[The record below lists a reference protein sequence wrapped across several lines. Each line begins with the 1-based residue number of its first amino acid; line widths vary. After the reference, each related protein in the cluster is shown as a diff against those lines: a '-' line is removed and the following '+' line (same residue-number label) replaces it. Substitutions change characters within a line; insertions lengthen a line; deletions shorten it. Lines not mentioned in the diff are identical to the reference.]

1 MNIQYSGAP
10 LRLKKS
16 TIGLAILALTGT
28 ALLNACAE
36 SAEQVSVGAVQQVTK
51 TVERYEVIQTLSA
64 QGKTVLGGTQTGVVT
79 VSTDGGSSWL
89 RQRVSSTA
97 SFIDSAFCPDGS
109 AAMLDVYNTVWTSS
123 GDFKDWLPSK
133 FDKPS
138 SPVAIECHSSGLWV
152 VGSGSNLINSTD
164 QGKTW
169 RVVSFDEDA
178 QFTALTFTSDTH
190 GIAFGEF
197 GMLAFTNDGG
207 QTWQRGEPI
216 AGDFYTYDTLF
227 TDANTGYATGL
238 AGQVLST
245 IDGGTSWVRMGNTTE
260 APLYRLFMHAG
271 APHGVG
277 ANGTLARLEGDQ
289 WVRVAYDSPVLSFL
303 GAAVSGSQ
311 SIVVGGP
318 GGLLR
323 TVQSSNSSQADP
335 S

>member
-16 TIGLAILALTGT
+16 TLGLALLAVAGA
-28 ALLNACAE
+28 ALLNACADSTVQSGSN
-36 SAEQVSVGAVQQVTK
+36 SAQKPA
-51 TVERYEVIQTLSA
+51 TVARYEVVQTLSA
-64 QGKTVLGGTQTGVVT
+64 NGDMVLGGTQTGVVT
-79 VSTDGGSSWL
+79 VSTDGGKTWA
-89 RQRVSSTA
+89 RKQVSNNA

-133 FDKPS
+133 FDKPT
-138 SPVAIECHSSGLWV
+138 SPVAIECHISGLWV
-152 VGSGSNLINSTD
+152 VGSGSHLINSTD
-164 QGKTW
+164 QGKSW

-178 QFTALTFTSDTH
+178 QFTALAFTSDTH

-197 GMLAFTNDGG
+197 GLLAFTQDGG

-216 AGDFYTYDTLF
+216 AGDFYTYDVLF
-227 TDANTGYATGL
+227 TDPSTGYASGL
-238 AGQVLST
+238 AGQVLKT
-245 IDGGTSWVRMGNTTE
+245 TDGGVTWARLVNTTE

-271 APHGVG
+271 VPHGVG
-277 ANGTLARLEGDQ
+277 ANGTLAKLEGDQ
-289 WVRVAYDSPVLSFL
+289 WVRVAYERPVLSFL
-303 GAAVSGSQ
+303 GAAVSGDQ

>member
-16 TIGLAILALTGT
+16 TLGVALLAVTGA

-36 SAEQVSVGAVQQVTK
+36 SAEQVSVGTVQQVTK
-51 TVERYEVIQTLSA
+51 TVERYEVVQTLSA
-64 QGKTVLGGTQTGVVT
+64 NGTTVLGGTQTGVVT
-79 VSTDGGSSWL
+79 VSADAGSTWS
-89 RQRVSSTA
+89 RKQISNNA
-97 SFIDSAFCPDGS
+97 SFIDSTFCPDGS

-152 VGSGSNLINSTD
+152 LGSGSHLINSTD
-164 QGKTW
+164 QGKSW

-178 QFTALTFTSDTH
+178 QFTALAFTSDKH

-197 GMLAFTNDGG
+197 GMLAFTRDGG

-216 AGDFYTYDTLF
+216 AGDFYTYDALF
-227 TDANTGYATGL
+227 TNAETGYASGL
-238 AGQVLST
+238 AGQVLKT
-245 IDGGTSWVRMGNTTE
+245 TDGGISWVRMDNTTE

>member
-1 MNIQYSGAP
+1 MNIQYSEAP

-16 TIGLAILALTGT
+16 SIGLALFAMTGT
-28 ALLNACAE
+28 ALLNACADSTVQSSSN
-36 SAEQVSVGAVQQVTK
+36 SAQRAVA
-51 TVERYEVIQTLSA
+51 VERYEVVQTLSA
-64 QGKTVLGGTQTGVVT
+64 NGDTVLGGTQTGVVT
-79 VSTDGGSSWL
+79 VSVDGGNTWS
-89 RQRVSSTA
+89 RKQVSTTA
-97 SFIDSAFCPDGS
+97 SFIDSTFCPDGS
-109 AAMLDVYNTVWTSS
+109 AAMLDVYNTVWTSA

-152 VGSGSNLINSTD
+152 LGSGSNLINSTD
-164 QGKTW
+164 QGKSW

-178 QFTALTFTSDTH
+178 QFTALAFTSDTH

-197 GMLAFTNDGG
+197 GMLAFTNDAG
-207 QTWQRGEPI
+207 QSWQRGEPI
-216 AGDFYTYDTLF
+216 TGDFYTYDALF
-227 TDANTGYATGL
+227 IDTSTGYASGL
-238 AGQVLST
+238 AGQVLKT
-245 IDGGTSWVRMGNTTE
+245 TDGGLTWVRVVNNTE

-271 APHGVG
+271 VPHGVG
-277 ANGTLARLEGDQ
+277 ANGTLAKLEADQ
-289 WVRVAYDSPVLSFL
+289 WVPVGYERPVLSYL
-303 GAAVSGSQ
+303 GAAVSGNQ

>member
-1 MNIQYSGAP
+1 VNIQYSGAP
-10 LRLKKS
+10 VRLKKS
-16 TIGLAILALTGT
+16 TISLALLTVVGA
-28 ALLNACAE
+28 ALLNACADSTVQSGSN
-36 SAEQVSVGAVQQVTK
+36 SAQPPK
-51 TVERYEVIQTLSA
+51 TVERFEVIQTLSA
-64 QGKTVLGGTQTGVVT
+64 SGTTVLGGTQTGVVT
-79 VSTDGGSSWL
+79 VSTDAGNTWT
-89 RQRVSSTA
+89 RKQVSDTA
-97 SFIDSAFCPDGS
+97 SFIDSTFCPDGS

-123 GDFKDWLPSK
+123 GEFKDWLPSK

-164 QGKTW
+164 QGKSW

-197 GMLAFTNDGG
+197 GMLAFTDDGG

-216 AGDFYTYDTLF
+216 AGDFYTYDALF
-227 TDANTGYATGL
+227 TDPSTGYASGL
-238 AGQVLST
+238 AGQVLKT
-245 IDGGTSWVRMGNTTE
+245 TDGGVTWARLVNTTE

-271 APHGVG
+271 FPHGVG
-277 ANGTLARLEGDQ
+277 ANGTLAKLEGDQ
-289 WVRVAYDSPVLSFL
+289 WVSVAYDRPVLSFL
-303 GAAVSGSQ
+303 GAAVSGNQ